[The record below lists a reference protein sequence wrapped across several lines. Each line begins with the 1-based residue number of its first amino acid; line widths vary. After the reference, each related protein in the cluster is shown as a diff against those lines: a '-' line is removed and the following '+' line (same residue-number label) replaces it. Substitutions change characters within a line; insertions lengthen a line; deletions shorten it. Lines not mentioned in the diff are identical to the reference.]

1 MRRNDRLI
9 TDSAKIEQ
17 IIKKS
22 DVCRIA
28 MVDGDLPYLVTMNF
42 GYKPGN
48 PACLYFHCANEGRK
62 LDIIK
67 KNNTV
72 CFQMDID
79 HELITAD
86 KACGFTMHFKSIVG
100 YGQINS
106 VSSREEKIEGLNYI
120 MKQYTGK
127 DSFEYAYK
135 MLDKTTI
142 LKLEIESMN
151 AKKKEK

>member
-28 MVDGDLPYLVTMNF
+28 MIDDDLPYMVTMNF

-48 PACLYFHCANEGRK
+48 PAHLYFHCANEGRK

-86 KACGFTMHFKSIVG
+86 KACGYTMNFKSIVG
-100 YGQINS
+100 YGQIKI
-106 VSSREEKIEGLNYI
+106 VDSRKEKIEGLNYI

-127 DSFEYAYK
+127 DSFDYPDK
-135 MLDKTTI
+135 MLAATTI
-142 LKLEIESMN
+142 LKLEVDRIT
-151 AKKKEK
+151 AKRKE

>member
-1 MRRNDRLI
+1 MRRKDRLI
-9 TDSAKIEQ
+9 ENLPEIEE

-28 MVDGDLPYLVTMNF
+28 MVDGDLPYIVTMNF
-42 GYKPGN
+42 GYKAGN
-48 PACLYFHCANEGRK
+48 PACLFFHCANEGRK

-86 KACGFTMHFKSIVG
+86 KACGYTMNFKSIVG
-100 YGQINS
+100 YGKMMM
-106 VSSREEKIEGLNYI
+106 VEKVEEKIEGLNYI

-127 DSFEYAYK
+127 DAFDYQNK
-135 MLDKTTI
+135 MLTATTI
-142 LKLEIESMN
+142 LKLEVDSIS
-151 AKKKEK
+151 AKRKE

>member
-1 MRRNDRLI
+1 MRRKDRLI
-9 TDSAKIEQ
+9 DNLPEIEE

-22 DVCRIA
+22 DVCRLA
-28 MVDGDLPYLVTMNF
+28 MIDGNLPYIVTMNF

-67 KNNTV
+67 KNKTV

-86 KACGFTMHFKSIVG
+86 KACGFTMNFKSIVG
-100 YGQINS
+100 YGQITIIYR
-106 VSSREEKIEGLNYI
+106 REEKIEGLNYI
-120 MKQYTGK
+120 MKQYSGN
-127 DSFEYAYK
+127 DAYDYPDK
-135 MLDKTTI
+135 MLAATTI
-142 LKLEIESMN
+142 LKLEIDSIS
-151 AKKKEK
+151 AKRKE

>member
-1 MRRNDRLI
+1 MRRKDRLI
-9 TDSAKIEQ
+9 ENLPEIEE

-28 MVDGDLPYLVTMNF
+28 MVDGNLPYMVTMNF
-42 GYKPGN
+42 GYKAGN
-48 PACLYFHCANEGRK
+48 PACLFFHCANEGRK

-67 KNNTV
+67 KNNIV
-72 CFQMDID
+72 CFQMDIE

-86 KACGFTMHFKSIVG
+86 KACGYTMNFKSIVG
-100 YGQINS
+100 YGQIDIVDN
-106 VSSREEKIEGLNYI
+106 REEKIEGLNLI

-127 DSFEYAYK
+127 DAYDYNNN

-142 LKLEIESMN
+142 LKLEIDSIS
-151 AKKKEK
+151 AKRKE

>member
-1 MRRNDRLI
+1 MRRKDRLI
-9 TDSAKIEQ
+9 VNLPEIEE

-28 MVDGDLPYLVTMNF
+28 MVDGDLPYIVTMNF

-48 PACLYFHCANEGRK
+48 PACLFFHCANEGRK

-86 KACGFTMHFKSIVG
+86 KACGYTMNFKSIVG
-100 YGQINS
+100 YGQIDIID
-106 VSSREEKIEGLNYI
+106 SREEKIEGLNYI

-127 DSFEYAYK
+127 DVFDYPDK
-135 MLDKTTI
+135 MLTATTI
-142 LKLEIESMN
+142 LKLEIDSIT
-151 AKKKEK
+151 AKRKE